1 MEVPT
6 ESQEQEPHGVPEEG
20 CGAVQCLLPGRKHLL
35 IKVLERETYG
45 FADGGDGEDADGGD
59 GEDAD
64 ADYGDDNGS
73 SHR

>member
-1 MEVPT
+1 
-6 ESQEQEPHGVPEEG
+6 
-20 CGAVQCLLPGRKHLL
+20 LL